1 MTVARSDAFNLLVNI
16 QTQTDSNKHLFI
28 LTQTLKTNVNQKV
41 KGRKLCTGI
50 QES

>member
-16 QTQTDSNKHLFI
+16 QTQTGSKSNKHLFI
-28 LTQTLKTNVNQKV
+28 LTQTLKRESKGQRQKA
-41 KGRKLCTGI
+41 TGI